1 MPDRT
6 PDQIYDEWLVIRS
19 QDGEVAALTELVSR
33 WNGRLIGFAMG
44 LTGEEAAALDAVQGA
59 WLVAARDIGKL
70 RDPARFASW
79 MLRVVG
85 NRCADLARR
94 ESRRRRTERARAFES
109 DRRITNPEEVAGDSD
124 ESERVRRAIR
134 TLGNA
139 QREILGLHHGAGISV
154 SAIAS
159 MLGVPE
165 GTVKSRLHAARSEL
179 RTILERR
186 TT

>member
-70 RDPARFASW
+70 RDPARFA
-79 MLRVVG
+79 
-85 NRCADLARR
+85 
-94 ESRRRRTERARAFES
+94 
-109 DRRITNPEEVAGDSD
+109 
-124 ESERVRRAIR
+124 
-134 TLGNA
+134 
-139 QREILGLHHGAGISV
+139 
-154 SAIAS
+154 
-159 MLGVPE
+159 
-165 GTVKSRLHAARSEL
+165 
-179 RTILERR
+179 
-186 TT
+186 